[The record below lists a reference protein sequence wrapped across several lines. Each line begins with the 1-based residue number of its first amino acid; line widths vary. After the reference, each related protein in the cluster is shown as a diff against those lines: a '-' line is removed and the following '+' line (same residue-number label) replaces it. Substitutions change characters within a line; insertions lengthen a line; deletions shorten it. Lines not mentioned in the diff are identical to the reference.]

1 MTNADE
7 KMSVTSTDEET
18 SVTNADWKMDWT
30 ALRRLRRFGGQ
41 CRQQEFVFALDKW
54 RTRSAKEDQLTTDP
68 TDSH

>member
-1 MTNADE
+1 MSATNKKMSVTSTDEETSMTNADE

-41 CRQQEFVFALDKW
+41 C
-54 RTRSAKEDQLTTDP
+54 
-68 TDSH
+68 